1 MILNDI
7 VQRIKDQYIQN
18 WFSQLEN
25 YAKLDTYRTFKSTF
39 EPQKYITCLNNWCHF
54 YSLARFRCSAHK
66 FAIEEG
72 RYRNQERNN
81 IICQQCNLHMID
93 NEYHFLLICPSYTEL
108 RNTHLPRYLRTWPTI
123 TKFKFLINTNSEI
136 KIRNLATF
144 LYHTF
149 KKRNS
154 QQ

>member
-1 MILNDI
+1 MWNNANVSGVILNDI

-39 EPQKYITCLNNWCHF
+39 EQPEKYITCLNNRCHF
-54 YSLARFRCSAHK
+54 YSLARFRCSPHK
-66 FAIEEG
+66 LAIEEG
-72 RYRNQERNN
+72 RYRNQERSNR
-81 IICQQCNLHMID
+81 ICQQCNLHMIE

-108 RNTHLPRYLRTWPTI
+108 R
-123 TKFKFLINTNSEI
+123 KVLINTNSEI
-136 KIRNLATF
+136 KIRNIATF
-144 LYHTF
+144 LYHAF